1 MHDVESKLRMQLI
14 NVATFFYIFLII
26 KICVQQVLSKKP
38 RAYLIWSSA
47 LKKQI
52 CFLFMTNGPNLA

>member
-38 RAYLIWSSA
+38 RAYLI
-47 LKKQI
+47 
-52 CFLFMTNGPNLA
+52 